1 MFQYLMFCLLLD
13 VGEEVYDD
21 VDASDFPPPPAEM
34 RSLKHFLY
42 TEVWTRRLEHYCPG
56 LNLEGGVGV
65 RGDVVWALLS
75 LSKAVPISDHSSHLT
90 AMFVSKLS

>member
-34 RSLKHFLY
+34 RSLKCFPY
-42 TEVWTRRLEHYCPG
+42 TEMLTRRL
-56 LNLEGGVGV
+56 LNIDQE
-65 RGDVVWALLS
+65 
-75 LSKAVPISDHSSHLT
+75 
-90 AMFVSKLS
+90 